1 MGIMGPNKKAAWQD
15 FAESMGAEYIDA
27 KAFKNTAK
35 VRLEYKN
42 REIVMD
48 TYTVSTGQSS
58 VTYTRVRAVFV
69 GCAEFE
75 LKVFRT
81 SILTKVANFFGKQS
95 SKTGD
100 NTFDEIFTIRSQQQD
115 FIDSIFAN
123 DTLKEML
130 HGLKHV
136 NLLTK
141 KAKGKKDTKYV
152 ENERELQYLVT
163 GVIKDAD
170 QLTLIFGAMI
180 NLLDAFEAN
189 EIAKSEKPQISY
201 V

>member
-69 GCAEFE
+69 GGAEFE

-95 SKTGD
+95 AKTGD
-100 NTFDEIFTIRSQQQD
+100 NAFDETFTIRSQQQD
-115 FIDSIFAN
+115 FIDSIFDN

-130 HGLKHV
+130 HGLKRV
-136 NLLTK
+136 NFLTK